1 MSKFSRNVGS
11 FDWVLI
17 VLYLAL
23 ISIGWVNI
31 YSASYDPT
39 VESFFSLENLY
50 SKQLLWILLG
60 FLIISFILFLES
72 KFFERFSSVIY
83 IASLLSLLLL
93 FVFGKTISGATSWYN
108 LGFMS
113 LQPSEFA
120 KAATALALAKYLS
133 DIQTNI
139 KTVRDQ
145 VRALAIIALPALII
159 IPQPDPGSALVYAA
173 FIFPLYREGLAA
185 SYLILG
191 ASSIT
196 LFVLTLLIGPLYVA
210 LAVLLIAAFLFYKNR
225 KRFPKDT
232 KRWFVDVVAVLS
244 IFYFAFHVFWGLNYY
259 RLPLHKNLNLNRDY
273 TTEQLVFVTKKMIE
287 KSNAYHLKITN
298 NDTLKI
304 NIPFSKSEIF
314 KRTQNGYDNLKTV
327 FPQLEYHPKS
337 IKKSLFSYP
346 LTYMGFSGYLN
357 PLTNEAQV
365 DALIPVY
372 KFPTTSAHE
381 IAHQLG
387 YAAENE
393 ANFIGCL
400 ATINNDDLYFKYT
413 GYTFGLRYCLNEIYR
428 RDEALYE
435 TIVQTLNVGVLK
447 NYEEVRLFW
456 EVHQNPAEPLFKV
469 FYSNFLKANSQEK
482 GMKSY
487 NYVVALL
494 VNYFESNTM

>member
-39 VESFFSLENLY
+39 VESFFILENLY

-60 FLIISFILFLES
+60 FLIISFMLFLES

-210 LAVLLIAAFLFYKNR
+210 LAVLLIAAFLFYRNR
-225 KRFPKDT
+225 KRRPS
-232 KRWFVDVVAVLS
+232 KRLYLGITLVACL
-244 IFYFAFHVFWGLNYY
+244 FAFSVNYIFENIFEQ
-259 RLPLHKNLNLNRDY
+259 RHRDRFNIVLGK
-273 TTEQLVFVTKKMIE
+273 EVDA
-287 KSNAYHLKITN
+287 KSIGYNTQQ
-298 NDTLKI
+298 
-304 NIPFSKSEIF
+304 SEIAIGNGGWF
-314 KRTQNGYDNLKTV
+314 GRGFLEGTQTKGKFVPEQHTDYIFSTVGEEWGFLGSTLVIGLFILLILRIIQLSEKQKNDFSRIYGYSVAGILFIHFVVNIGMVVGLLPTV
-327 FPQLEYHPKS
+327 GIPLPF
-337 IKKSLFSYP
+337 FSYGGSG
-346 LTYMGFSGYLN
+346 LWGFTVLLFIFVKLDGN
-357 PLTNEAQV
+357 RVNE
-365 DALIPVY
+365 
-372 KFPTTSAHE
+372 
-381 IAHQLG
+381 
-387 YAAENE
+387 
-393 ANFIGCL
+393 
-400 ATINNDDLYFKYT
+400 
-413 GYTFGLRYCLNEIYR
+413 
-428 RDEALYE
+428 
-435 TIVQTLNVGVLK
+435 
-447 NYEEVRLFW
+447 W
-456 EVHQNPAEPLFKV
+456 
-469 FYSNFLKANSQEK
+469 
-482 GMKSY
+482 
-487 NYVVALL
+487 
-494 VNYFESNTM
+494 